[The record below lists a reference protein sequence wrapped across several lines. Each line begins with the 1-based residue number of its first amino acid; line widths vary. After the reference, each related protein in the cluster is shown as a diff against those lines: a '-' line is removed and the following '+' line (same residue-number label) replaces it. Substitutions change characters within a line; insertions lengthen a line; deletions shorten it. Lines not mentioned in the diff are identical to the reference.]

1 MRREDYEDSTIGEGM
16 EAVEVADASELS
28 AAFETRSEPAS
39 RLQTESAVVLGISVL
54 LLVAGC
60 MAFRHYWLEWPS
72 EPPCQPDWGQC
83 PIPWLSPMMAPLGLI
98 GCVVGTGVEALRGRS
113 YLRWLA
119 AEAAMLMLMVVMPLL
134 DGWLSRLR

>member
-1 MRREDYEDSTIGEGM
+1 MKREDYEDSTIGEGM

-60 MAFRHYWLEWPS
+60 MAFRRYWLEWPS

-83 PIPWLSPMMAPLGLI
+83 PIPWFSPM
-98 GCVVGTGVEALRGRS
+98 
-113 YLRWLA
+113 
-119 AEAAMLMLMVVMPLL
+119 
-134 DGWLSRLR
+134 RLRLVSSRVLWARV